1 MHQVILEGRK
11 RRYYSPLRYP
21 GGKTILFPFFV
32 QKIEQSGLRDVTYVE
47 AFAGGA
53 GAALALLF
61 NEVVDHI
68 VINDLDKAIYSF
80 WRSAIFES
88 ERFIEKIDR
97 TPVTVKEWRKQ
108 KAIYENKRAKRF
120 DRGFATFFLN
130 RTNRSGILNGG
141 PIGGLDQTGK
151 WKIDARYNKKALI
164 KRISDIVEYK
174 SRIIVTN
181 EDGVDLVS
189 RYLRKKNVFVYLD
202 PPYYDKAADLY
213 LNVFQEKDHARL
225 AKKLNAHP
233 NATWLLTYDNK
244 PEIRKL
250 YTERTVVDF
259 SLSYNAYELRCG
271 QELMIFSDRLAASGE
286 ASKP

>member
-21 GGKTILFPFFV
+21 GGKAILFPFLA
-32 QKIEQSGLRDVTYVE
+32 QKIGESGLRDVTYVE

-61 NEVVDHI
+61 NEVVDRI
-68 VINDLDKAIYSF
+68 VINDLDKAIYAF
-80 WRSAIFES
+80 WRSAVFES
-88 ERFIEKIDR
+88 ERFIEKLER

-164 KRISDIVEYK
+164 QRIRDIAEYK
-174 SRIIVTN
+174 SRITVTN
-181 EDGVDLVS
+181 EDGVDLIS
-189 RYLRKKNVFVYLD
+189 RYLRKKNVFIYLD
-202 PPYYDKAADLY
+202 PPYYEKAADLY
-213 LNVFQEKDHARL
+213 MNIFEEKDHARL

-233 NATWLLTYDNK
+233 DATWLLTYDNK
-244 PEIRKL
+244 SEIREL
-250 YTERTVVDF
+250 YTDRTVVDF
-259 SLSYNAYELRCG
+259 SLNYNAYEQRRG
-271 QELMIFSDRLAASGE
+271 EELMILSDRLAA
-286 ASKP
+286 